1 MEIRKLLS
9 KLQTPSK
16 VEPHYKAGKTI
27 STAEPEQLEEIL
39 RILYKNAVEKRN
51 KEFLPDSHTLHKIS
65 LVAKWLTKS
74 DKIGLVLYGN
84 IGTGKT
90 MLLKALEQL
99 FHEVGYY
106 YPRVFLTTAK
116 YLHDQFLLTQ
126 KEGAYN
132 CAEKAEILLLDE
144 LGCEPEACQIYG
156 VYYTPMTDIIY
167 ERYRLRLTT
176 IVTTNLTDK
185 EISDRYGP
193 RLADRFEEEFDFI
206 SYENPSYRKR

>member
-1 MEIRKLLS
+1 M
-9 KLQTPSK
+9 
-16 VEPHYKAGKTI
+16 
-27 STAEPEQLEEIL
+27 
-39 RILYKNAVEKRN
+39 
-51 KEFLPDSHTLHKIS
+51 
-65 LVAKWLTKS
+65 
-74 DKIGLVLYGN
+74 
-84 IGTGKT
+84 
-90 MLLKALEQL
+90 
-99 FHEVGYY
+99 GYY

-144 LGCEPEACQIYG
+144 LGCEPESCQIYG

-176 IVTTNLTDK
+176 IVTTNFTDK